1 VGPKGQVVIPK
12 AIRDRVRLHPGDE
25 VEFELRDDEIVL
37 SARPRPAGLGG
48 RFARSGMAARL
59 LDERAR
65 EPR

>member
-1 VGPKGQVVIPK
+1 MSLIVPVPSS
-12 AIRDRVRLHPGDE
+12 ARAARSAGDE

-37 SARPRPAGLGG
+37 FARPRAAGPGG
-48 RFARSGMAARL
+48 RFAHSGMAARL